1 MAKSDQGRHFLAG
14 KTIVVAGAG
23 IAGLAFAIG
32 LRKQWKHG
40 QKQPTVI
47 IYDRDSPD
55 SDAWR
60 QGQNYTFSISGYS
73 DAGGLVAL
81 KKMGIIDTVF
91 SSAVSGMDG
100 SGSFTIWSPD
110 WGERFRSQRPPIAG
124 LPTPSIR
131 IVRKE
136 LRRILTDE
144 WESFENSSIQWG
156 TQCVNVAKAPNGR
169 LRVYLREIREGEEA
183 GETHTECDVLIAADG
198 ANSKI
203 RRVLRPHDDLE
214 YIGAVLRGG
223 LATFPEGVPSPV
235 DKDWGFV
242 MGNTGVTCFIS
253 PVDRNTVIWA
263 VGNLETEPVKELTRE
278 QGEEERRAV
287 VDQAAALGHIFHEP
301 FPTMTRQTDPGS
313 VLCINGRDKQPFRHG
328 DISDVPVVFIGD
340 SNHALSPFAGFGA
353 NLALSDACDLAEQLC
368 QSHESLARAVEA
380 YDQISEP
387 RARRIWTE
395 SRKNLRAGHSTGAR
409 YWLFVCLLCVGN
421 WVSWILGKV
430 RRRRV

>member
-1 MAKSDQGRHFLAG
+1 MATSDQGRHFLAG

-23 IAGLAFAIG
+23 IAGLAFAIA
-32 LRKQWKHG
+32 LRKQWKHS
-40 QKQPTVI
+40 QNPPTII
-47 IYDRDSPD
+47 IYDGDSPD

-73 DAGGLVAL
+73 EAGGLVAL
-81 KKMGIIDTVF
+81 KKLGIVDTVF
-91 SSAVSGMDG
+91 SSAVSGIDG

-144 WESFENSSIQWG
+144 WASFENSSIHWG
-156 TQCVNVAKAPNGR
+156 TQCVNVEKAPSGR
-169 LRVYLREIREGEEA
+169 LKVYLREIREGEEA
-183 GETHTECDVLIAADG
+183 EEAHTECDVLIAADG

-203 RRVLRPHDDLE
+203 RKVLRPHDGLG

-223 LATFPEGVPSPV
+223 LATFPEGVPSPEY
-235 DKDWGFV
+235 
-242 MGNTGVTCFIS
+242 S
-253 PVDRNTVIWA
+253 HWA
-263 VGNLETEPVKELTRE
+263 VGNLETEPIKELTRE
-278 QGEEERRAV
+278 QGKEERRAV

-301 FPTMTRQTDPGS
+301 FPTMTRQTDPES
-313 VLCINGRDKQPFRHG
+313 VLCINGRDKQPFRH
-328 DISDVPVVFIGD
+328 DDVSDMPVVFIGD

-395 SRKNLRAGHSTGAR
+395 SRKNLRAGHSTGVRHWWFA
-409 YWLFVCLLCVGN
+409 CLLCVGN

-430 RRRRV
+430 RR